1 MPDLTEAIM
10 NVKRGSARQVL
21 AGVVLFAAV
30 TAISLV
36 NRGHEA
42 LAQAPPA
49 PVDRAAQNSQRM
61 FREGRHIFRF
71 DTFGSEAFWGD
82 RLKLHLAIAGSA
94 LGGVGPGLSPTMALS
109 LGLKVDSEALPAA
122 LVQQIR
128 RGEVNLNDPATTVT
142 LLRQNAVVGVTAFF
156 NEAGGVRSVG
166 IQCAICHSTVDDS
179 ARELCP
185 PSVQPNV
192 GTGCIGRRLDGWPN
206 RDLNIGAIVAL
217 APDVSPYTT
226 LLGVNESAV
235 RQVLQSWGPGKFDA
249 ELILDGKTTNPN
261 TGRSA
266 ATLLPAAFGLAGV
279 NLHTWTGG
287 WGTVTYWNAFVSNLE
302 MQGKGT
308 LFDPRLNNAEQFPV
322 SARAGFGN
330 KRDTPDLITAK
341 LPALHYY
348 QLSIPAPDPPAG
360 LFDRQAAQRGETLF
374 SGRAACAT
382 CHVTPLFTE
391 PGWNAH
397 KPAEICIDDF
407 QANRS
412 PDRSYRTAPLRGLF
426 AHQKGGFY
434 HDGRFATLGD
444 VVDHYNGCRNLGLS
458 AAERNDLVQFLLSLG
473 GSQPAMGAT
482 PVIMLAPV
490 ASPTLSNEVALD
502 ASRSF
507 DPGGDALTFSWRPIG
522 TPVPGIVRAD
532 TATPSLQF
540 PQMGDFTVEVTATNA
555 SGRSST
561 ERITIRFAGRP

>member
-1 MPDLTEAIM
+1 MKA
-10 NVKRGSARQVL
+10 NRGSARQVL
-21 AGVVLFAAV
+21 AAVVLLAAV
-30 TAISLV
+30 TAISQFD
-36 NRGHEA
+36 RGREA
-42 LAQAPPA
+42 LAQGPPA
-49 PVDRAAQNSQRM
+49 PVDRAVQHSQRM
-61 FREGRHIFRF
+61 LREGRHIFRF

-82 RLKLHLAIAGSA
+82 RLRLHLAIAGSA
-94 LGGVGPGLSPTMALS
+94 LGGVGPGLAPAMALS
-109 LGLKVDSEALPAA
+109 LGLKVDSEALPPA

-128 RGEVNLNDPATTVT
+128 RGEVNLNDSAVTVT
-142 LLRQNAVVGVTAFF
+142 LLRQNAVVGVTGFF
-156 NEAGGVRSVG
+156 NDAGGLRSVG
-166 IQCAICHSTVDDS
+166 IQCALCHSTVDDS

-206 RDLNIGAIVAL
+206 RDLNIGAVVAL
-217 APDVSPYTT
+217 APDLGPFAT
-226 LLGVNESAV
+226 LLGVDQAAV
-235 RQVLQSWGPGKFDA
+235 RQVFQSWGAGKFDA

-261 TGRSA
+261 TGRSG
-266 ATLLPAAFGLAGV
+266 ATLMPAAFGLAGV

-287 WGTVTYWNAFVSNLE
+287 WGTVSYWNAFVGNLE

-308 LFDPRLNNAEQFPV
+308 FFDPRLNNAEQFPV
-322 SARAGFGN
+322 AARAGLGN

-348 QLSIPAPDPPAG
+348 QLSLPAPDPPAG
-360 LFDRQAAQRGETLF
+360 LFDRQSAQRGEALF
-374 SGRAACAT
+374 SGRARCAT
-382 CHVTPLFTE
+382 CHVVPLFTE
-391 PGWNAH
+391 PGWNVH
-397 KPAEICIDDF
+397 KADEICIDDF

-444 VVDHYNGCRNLGLS
+444 VVDHYNSCRSLGLS
-458 AAERNDLVQFLLSLG
+458 AADRSDLVQFLLSLG

-482 PVIMLAPV
+482 PVIVLAPV
-490 ASPTLSNEVALD
+490 TSPALNSEVTLD

-507 DPGGDALTFSWRPIG
+507 DPGGDALTFSWRAIG
-522 TPVPGIVRAD
+522 TPMPGIVRGD

-540 PQMGDFTVEVTATNA
+540 PQRGDFTVEVTATNA
-555 SGRSST
+555 AGRSST
-561 ERITIRFAGRP
+561 ERMTIRFAGRP